1 MSSFGDDLD
10 IERWSAEELLVRVA
24 WFYYKDDLTQNDIA
38 RLLGLSRAS
47 IGRLLDR
54 ARKVGLVSV
63 NLNSEYLNAF
73 DLSSQLRKKF
83 GLIDVLVVPDYE
95 KEPLDHRVI
104 NARIGLGG
112 AQFISNFLQSGSS
125 LGVGFGDT
133 VSRVITATSFGA
145 VGSVHLIALTGGVN
159 GYLRT
164 VMSSRVD
171 LATDSEVTTVTV
183 IPGPI
188 VVSTPAMAED
198 LKREPII
205 SDILQRAREGDL
217 AVVGVGTPSS
227 DATLVQMG
235 YMTPAGA
242 REIKKMGVV
251 GDILGQYYDAQ
262 GQIVDHPIHKR
273 RIAIDLNDLRAIP
286 KVIGVAGGL
295 HKTEAILGALRGRF
309 LDVLV
314 TNEQVATRLLQADT
328 SSLTRRKPRI
338 AKP

>member
-1 MSSFGDDLD
+1 MNAVGDDFD

-38 RLLGLSRAS
+38 RMLGLSRAS
-47 IGRLLDR
+47 VGRLLDR
-54 ARKVGLVSV
+54 ARKLGVVSI
-63 NLNSEYLNAF
+63 NLSSEYLNAF
-73 DLSSQLRKKF
+73 DLSTQLRKKF
-83 GLIDVLVVPDYE
+83 DLLDVLVVPDFGD
-95 KEPLDHRVI
+95 EPEDHRVL
-104 NARIGLGG
+104 NARIGVGG
-112 AQFISNFLQSGSS
+112 AQFISNVIEPGCS

-133 VSRVITATSFGA
+133 VSRVISTTNFGA

-171 LATDSEVTTVTV
+171 LATDSEVAMVTV

-188 VVSTPAMAED
+188 VVSTPAMAEG
-198 LKREPII
+198 LKQEPII
-205 SDILQRAREGDL
+205 RDTLQRAREVNL
-217 AVVGVGTPSS
+217 AVVGVGTPSV

-235 YMTPAGA
+235 YMTPSGA
-242 REIKKMGVV
+242 RETKKMGVV
-251 GDILGQYYDAQ
+251 GDVLGQYYDAQ

-273 RIAIDLNDLRAIP
+273 RIGIDLSDLRAIP

-295 HKTEAILGALRGRF
+295 HKTEAILGALRGGF

-314 TNEQVATRLLQADT
+314 TNEHVATRLLRAETPNVVRHTART
-328 SSLTRRKPRI
+328 SKP
-338 AKP
+338 